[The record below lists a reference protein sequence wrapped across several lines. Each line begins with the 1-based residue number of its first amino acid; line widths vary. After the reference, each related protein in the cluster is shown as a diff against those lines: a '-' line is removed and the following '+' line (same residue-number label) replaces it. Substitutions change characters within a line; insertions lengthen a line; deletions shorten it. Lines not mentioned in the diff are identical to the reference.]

1 MVLTIGS
8 AGLSVL
14 LSFLSVFNNLSI
26 VCLQLFVGFHS
37 GAIALVTMA
46 IMSKIWSNDH
56 IQDPGILME
65 KLGHLV
71 PYISKLGGANI
82 TEQYDQLPN
91 SSNEKSSDNED
102 SLKNGHLSDE
112 TS

>member
-37 GAIALVTMA
+37 GAIGLVTTA
-46 IMSKIWSNDH
+46 FMSRIWSNDH
-56 IQDPGILME
+56 IQDPGIIME
-65 KLGHLV
+65 KLGLV
-71 PYISKLGGANI
+71 PYIFKLGAN
-82 TEQYDQLPN
+82 TEQSDQLPN
-91 SSNEKSSDNED
+91 LSNETSSDNEH